1 MLHAIIMAG
10 GSGTRF
16 WPASRRNKPKQ
27 LLSLVGDQS
36 MIAQTA
42 ARFGDLAPP
51 ERRMVVTNHRLVDAV
66 RKQLPDLPAASIV
79 GEPCK
84 RDTAPCIGLAA
95 LLVTRVAGDPD
106 ATMLVCPADHVIP
119 DT

>member
-16 WPASRRNKPKQ
+16 WPASRRDTPKQ
-27 LLSLVGDQS
+27 LLSLVGDES

-51 ERRMVVTNHRLVDAV
+51 DRRMVVTNQRLVAKC
-66 RKQLPDLPAASIV
+66 REQLPD
-79 GEPCK
+79 
-84 RDTAPCIGLAA
+84 
-95 LLVTRVAGDPD
+95 
-106 ATMLVCPADHVIP
+106 
-119 DT
+119 